1 MNAREWNAPLPFVL
15 LLGLISMIIVILLPA
30 TKHSILVVWGGFSA
44 IMTAVLVHELGHL
57 AIGWLKGLKPE
68 EMRVGP
74 LKLTFQKGSVRLR
87 ANESWMFFGGVV
99 RFSPPECRVPELT
112 KKYALTFLAGPVASL
127 ALGLALF
134 NFIIFFE
141 PNLFFEMVALISLA
155 LGVTTIIPFSIPGGL
170 QSDGYNFSVL
180 TKGEQKAVILMAT
193 VLLQKEYL
201 SAKRPAE
208 WNEVVSEEAISSIY
222 TRNSTTAEELA
233 HETELRMLLYYYLM
247 DTGKPNLALQIIEP
261 VALSEKPIKSLPNS
275 RIFIDGFYIS
285 HLILYSSDLEEKHNM
300 LERIVQD
307 LSKQEPYSYHKAWA
321 AYLSAKGNF
330 TEARQH
336 LQQAQALMERWYKPF
351 GSYYTEKNILSEIE
365 KTM

>member
-1 MNAREWNAPLPFVL
+1 MNARKWNAPLPFVL
-15 LLGLISMIIVILLPA
+15 LLGLISMIILILLPA
-30 TKHSILVVWGGFSA
+30 AKHSIIVVWGGFSA
-44 IMTAVLVHELGHL
+44 VMIVVLFHELGHL
-57 AIGWLKGLKPE
+57 AIGWLKGLNPE

-74 LKLTFQKGSVRLR
+74 LKLTFQKGLVRLR

-99 RFSPPECRVPELT
+99 RFSPPECRVSELT

-127 ALGLALF
+127 VLSLGL
-134 NFIIFFE
+134 FIFMIFFE

-155 LGVTTIIPFSIPGGL
+155 LGVTTLIPFSIPGGL
-170 QSDGYNFSVL
+170 QSDGYNFSIL
-180 TKGEQKAVILMAT
+180 TKGGHKAVILMAT

-208 WNEVVSEEAISSIY
+208 WNEIVVEEAISSIY
-222 TRNSTTAEELA
+222 SMNSTTAEELA
-233 HETELRMLLYYYLM
+233 HETEIRMLLYYYLF

-261 VALSEKPIKSLPNS
+261 VALSEKPTKSLPNS

-285 HLILYSSDLEEKHNM
+285 HLFLYSSDAEEKHSM
-300 LERIVQD
+300 LERIVKNM
-307 LSKQEPYSYHKAWA
+307 SKQEPYSYHKAWA
-321 AYLSAKGNF
+321 AYLSAKRNF

-336 LQQAQALMERWYKPF
+336 LQQAQALMERWYKPYGTYF
-351 GSYYTEKNILSEIE
+351 TEKNILSKIE